1 MIFSR
6 LAPLVI
12 AALLAGA
19 DGQIAGAACYED
31 FGCTAKDHFSIAK
44 LERLTCPS
52 LGFLRNAIFA
62 EHGYCFHKAEYRE
75 LFTNRHCRFEE
86 SEDVPLTGMERANV
100 RAIRRAERAN
110 DCPD

>member
-1 MIFSR
+1 MTFLR
-6 LAPLVI
+6 PAPLAV
-12 AALLAGA
+12 AALVSIVCVRTAN
-19 DGQIAGAACYED
+19 AACYED
-31 FGCTAKDHFSIAK
+31 FGCTGKDHFSIAK
-44 LERLTCPS
+44 LEHLSCPS

-75 LFTNRHCRFEE
+75 LFTNKNCRFEE
-86 SEDVPLTGMERANV
+86 GEDVPLTDMERDNV